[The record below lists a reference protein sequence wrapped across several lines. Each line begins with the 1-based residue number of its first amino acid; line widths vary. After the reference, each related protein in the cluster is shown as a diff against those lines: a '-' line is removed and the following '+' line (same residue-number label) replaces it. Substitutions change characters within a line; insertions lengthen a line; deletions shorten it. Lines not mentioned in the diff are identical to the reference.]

1 MSLNT
6 FYTRIMQKRDSEAKW
21 NDCSDF
27 IPLNGEIIVYNAD
40 ANYNYPRIKIGD
52 GVTNI
57 NALPFVNDTITI
69 SEIDTI
75 CGATFQSGEEAQ
87 L

>member
-1 MSLNT
+1 MSFNT
-6 FYTRIMQKRDSEAKW
+6 FYTRIIQKHDSEANW
-21 NDCSDF
+21 SNSSDF
-27 IPLNGEIIVYNAD
+27 IPLVGEIIVYDPD

-57 NALPFVNDTITI
+57 NVLPFINDAITI
-69 SEIDTI
+69 SEIDAI
-75 CGATFQSGEEAQ
+75 CGTTFQSGEEAQ

>member
-1 MSLNT
+1 MSSNT
-6 FYTRIMQKRDSEAKW
+6 FYTRIIQKHDSEANW
-21 NDCSDF
+21 NNCSDF
-27 IPLNGEIIVYNAD
+27 IPLIGEIIVYDPD

-52 GVTNI
+52 GVTNV